1 MSRRKR
7 DAGEAPAT
15 HTAPRMVAAGSQ
27 PASAAGGLVA
37 KAEDDTR
44 TATECRRSIVTG
56 LLLPIG
62 AAVAWWL
69 ALVAMAIFTANPITL
84 NRDQILRAD
93 FVVTGTVD
101 ETQPHTLIVDKE
113 WKKKAGLRQ
122 VTVENLDETGAR
134 PGRTYLVPLSKDVNG
149 RYFVTETKDER
160 LLIYPAEDE
169 AVEQLEA
176 ILP

>member
-7 DAGEAPAT
+7 DAGETSAT
-15 HTAPRMVAAGSQ
+15 HTAPRVVAAGSQ
-27 PASAAGGLVA
+27 LASDAGGLVA

-44 TATECRRSIVTG
+44 ISTPFRRSLVAA
-56 LLLPIG
+56 LSLPIG
-62 AAVAWWL
+62 AAIVWWIVL
-69 ALVAMAIFTANPITL
+69 LAMAIFTANPITL
-84 NRDQILRAD
+84 NRDQIQRAD

-101 ETQPHTLIVDKE
+101 ETQPHTLIVERE
-113 WKKKAGLRQ
+113 WKKKAGLKQ
-122 VTVENLDETGAR
+122 VAVENLDETGAR

-169 AVEQLEA
+169 AVKQLEA